1 MPAPKS
7 RYTLTFEDPQLEAN
21 YWAAFFDRHEAYAR
35 AVYLF
40 SMVIL
45 VAYGLYERVLF
56 PDRYQ
61 LFWFIRYVFVVPMAL
76 TAAPLLW
83 WRPLR
88 TFTRRRLQE
97 VVTACVTAVLLGLA
111 VITYVTLDVRE
122 NFEILYFGLGF
133 SITAIFPYLVLRLR
147 FIFASFLGWSITFGA
162 TVVVLSNGGFS
173 LGFTAVFVQMV
184 TINLLGMIGA
194 YLLESYDRDNYVAQ
208 QELADARGRAEA
220 LLLNVLPEPIAERL
234 KSGEQP
240 IADHFE
246 DVAVVFT
253 DIAGF
258 TPMSAELPPAEVVQ
272 LLNEVFT
279 AFDRMADAEGV
290 EKIKTIGDAYMVAAG
305 IPTPRADAVDAAARL
320 ALGMRRW
327 VRERHRGALRVRI
340 GIHVGPVIAGV
351 IGQRKFIYDLWGD
364 TVNVAARMESHG
376 EAGASQLTQAARARL
391 SEAFEVAQREE
402 IVVKG
407 RGPMTTWWLVDG
419 PCTEP

>member
-258 TPMSAELPPAEVVQ
+258 TPMSAELPPPRSCSCSTRCSRPS
-272 LLNEVFT
+272 T
-279 AFDRMADAEGV
+279 AWRTRRASRRSRRSAMRTWSPPASPPRER
-290 EKIKTIGDAYMVAAG
+290 T
-305 IPTPRADAVDAAARL
+305 PSTPRHGSRSACVAGSASATAAPCVSAS
-320 ALGMRRW
+320 ASTW
-327 VRERHRGALRVRI
+327 VRSSPG
-340 GIHVGPVIAGV
+340 
-351 IGQRKFIYDLWGD
+351 
-364 TVNVAARMESHG
+364 
-376 EAGASQLTQAARARL
+376 
-391 SEAFEVAQREE
+391 
-402 IVVKG
+402 
-407 RGPMTTWWLVDG
+407 
-419 PCTEP
+419 